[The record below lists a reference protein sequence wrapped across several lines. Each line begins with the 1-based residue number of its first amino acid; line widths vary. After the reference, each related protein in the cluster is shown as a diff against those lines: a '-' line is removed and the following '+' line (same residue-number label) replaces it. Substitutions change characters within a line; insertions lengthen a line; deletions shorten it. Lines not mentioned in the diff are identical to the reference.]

1 MIYFTITG
9 STLYMITI
17 TMLYSRDNITQK
29 EIPLEKGDLVVASI
43 QMTPQSK
50 EEKDYNLKATT

>member
-1 MIYFTITG
+1 
-9 STLYMITI
+9 MITI

-29 EIPLEKGDLVVASI
+29 EIPLEKGDLVVAPI

-50 EEKDYNLKATT
+50 EGKNYNLKARI